1 MLARDPLQ
9 WLVGLFQLRFPPWLK
24 PLPTQMDYNLIFLNN
39 FLLGYRKNAYNQ
51 CAFSK
56 RYLHNSH
63 TTKAN
68 VDNEAIHYVF
78 CNGWL

>member
-1 MLARDPLQ
+1 
-9 WLVGLFQLRFPPWLK
+9 
-24 PLPTQMDYNLIFLNN
+24 MDYNLIFLNN

-68 VDNEAIHYVF
+68 VDNEAIDNAF
-78 CNGWL
+78 CNDWL